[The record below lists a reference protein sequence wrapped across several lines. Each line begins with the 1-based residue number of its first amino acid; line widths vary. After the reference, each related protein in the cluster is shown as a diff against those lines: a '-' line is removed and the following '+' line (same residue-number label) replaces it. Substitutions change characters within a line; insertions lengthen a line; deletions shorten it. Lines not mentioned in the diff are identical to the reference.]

1 MNFLLSVCPTK
12 EKWESTRSQKKK
24 KEEDSLPSAAIEP
37 TTSGFALPTE
47 LRGQIGATCMWVVVV
62 VIVRAM

>member
-1 MNFLLSVCPTK
+1 MGVH
-12 EKWESTRSQKKK
+12 TRPKKK
-24 KEEDSLPSAAIEP
+24 KEEEEEEEDSLPSAAIEP

-47 LRGQIGATCMWVVVV
+47 LRGQIGATCMWVIVV